1 MIFEMADQDP
11 QSETLKKV
19 VIDLED
25 DVYGVEVLWTAPVG
39 DQKYE
44 LRNAPFLA
52 YGYSEL
58 DLVAS
63 I

>member
-1 MIFEMADQDP
+1 MIFEMAEDDP
-11 QSETLKKV
+11 HGEALEKV
-19 VIDLED
+19 VIDLKD
-25 DVYGVEVLWTAPVG
+25 DVYGAEVLWAAPVG